1 MTIKRLSYGKI
12 ERAKKIMEFF
22 KENNVKW
29 KQRWGGRKKMYD
41 ACFFDVL
48 SPEKIEGRW
57 IFRRHKKIGELYI
70 NSSGDHATMEVLD
83 VDYEEYLYQLM
94 LKLDK
99 KFDLGEFSHINYGG

>member
-22 KENNVKW
+22 KENNIVW
-29 KQRWGGRKKMYD
+29 RRRYGGRKKMYD
-41 ACFFDVL
+41 ANFFDVF
-48 SPEKIEGRW
+48 SPTKTKGRW
-57 IFRRHKKIGELYI
+57 GIGRREKIGELYI
-70 NSSGDHATMEVLD
+70 NSDGDHATMEVLD

-99 KFDLGEFSHINYGG
+99 KFDLGEFSNINYGG